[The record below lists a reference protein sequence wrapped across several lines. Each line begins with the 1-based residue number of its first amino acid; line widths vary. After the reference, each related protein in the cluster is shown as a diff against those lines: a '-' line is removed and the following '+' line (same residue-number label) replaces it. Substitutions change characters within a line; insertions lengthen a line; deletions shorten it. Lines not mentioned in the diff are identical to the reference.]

1 MNWVSRDLQ
10 ASAEDTQTG
19 GEESASDHDVDSPL
33 QARAAQCWRRLAQG
47 FAEDVNE
54 FAKLNGTVTFDQPS
68 EFECRISNPAAAI
81 ATKILADIP
90 ELMIRYDYQSEG
102 QNAGVPE
109 GGVLTIRDAG
119 RSVQLYSAD
128 QCLTREQ
135 ARKLIL
141 EPVLFPNKSD
151 ALEQTG
157 T

>member
-1 MNWVSRDLQ
+1 MNWVLRELQ
-10 ASAEDTQTG
+10 KSADDTQTSSQ
-19 GEESASDHDVDSPL
+19 ESATDHDLDSSL
-33 QARAAQCWRRLAQG
+33 ESRAAQCWHRLARG

-54 FAKLNGTVTFDQPS
+54 FGKLNGTASFDQPS

-81 ATKILADIP
+81 ATKISADIT

-102 QNAGVPE
+102 SNAGVPE
-109 GGVLTIRDAG
+109 GGVFTIRDAG
-119 RSVQLYSAD
+119 HSVELYSAD
-128 QCLTREQ
+128 QLLTREQ